1 MQSCKDYPESLS
13 YKYHLAYLLGEALS
27 KADKIWYKG
36 GYFTLNKKIK
46 EAKHIYKLHQE
57 YKAKLQE
64 LHLSYCFIPKEFLLD
79 SLSFLKAIETLMH
92 KLKSQ
97 ENNSFKIESFFF
109 KLFSQI
115 PFSTQTPFLLKH
127 KEEILQWLNSKEF
140 KEQYINTNHPY
151 PPLLNPERLNAK
163 RESKEKNNH
172 NKETELRIKERES
185 KECNVESQR
194 ENRDSIQP
202 YPNLSYESIPAELAW
217 DLNLPLPRGYGFV
230 WLGGHG
236 VGMVALYRFFT
247 QACNLKVDL
256 RWDNNSKMTY
266 INRYNFLKNNQNEVY
281 KTFNI
286 SDVRK
291 EKDFTKYLCLVSQP
305 KAILWS
311 VRCPIGLLK
320 HALGVDWGNRWWR
333 KDKEVQQTFNL
344 TYNWNKYI
352 EWLRYN
358 KPTINPNFESLKSN
372 LFIMNALSSH
382 FNLDKV
388 YYLDMSAISHQK
400 AFETLESLSKI
411 FGFSPPSKESESI
424 FKCYEF
430 RGNLRFLLPLKLYAN
445 KADIPNLFKK
455 HQKNKENLLINK
467 SSIVLMLNRPQNDK
481 NAINILP
488 QINQSD
494 LVNDMGIYVSREDL
508 EVLEKDKEFYNAI
521 KEYLKDFCDA
531 IKEELD
537 KTEANRIKE
546 EDILIYLK
554 ENKEKR
560 IELKNLLDKEL
571 SHIKQ
576 MRPDIVE
583 SWKYYQEFERMCE

>member
-1 MQSCKDYPESLS
+1 MIEIFPSLKYPPLQSCKDYPESLS

-217 DLNLPLPRGYGFV
+217 DLNLPLPRGYEMIYLF
-230 WLGGHG
+230 GHG
-236 VGMVALYRFFT
+236 AGVA
-247 QACNLKVDL
+247 KVNEVFSAIGL
-256 RWDNNSKMTY
+256 RIISLFIKGSANNRY
-266 INRYNFLKNNQNEVY
+266 ILAYNFLLHSNGFNVVSLSDLEYQTSNYLKFFSLIDKKVSFMCQTRDPMELLRHCLARAGRWTHGLAITKEFDKTFDFEDVIKPLEHLKYNYNLEGLKKYAYSNLFSFHIHLKELQKNISKIAFLDIKELNSDEAISKLQVIAKDFGFNPPQNCHKKALQTNVFKGSAYLFFPLVFQAGDFKLTLATHSNNSQWVDLHQEIMGKPNEVIGVYIDKNEVESFRANETLY
-281 KTFNI
+281 KESCEYLKKFLEKLKERFKQEDAKALAI
-286 SDVRK
+286 RDIMQYFKQEPQARK
-291 EKDFTKYLCLVSQP
+291 HIKS
-305 KAILWS
+305 IL
-311 VRCPIGLLK
+311 
-320 HALGVDWGNRWWR
+320 
-333 KDKEVQQTFNL
+333 DKEV
-344 TYNWNKYI
+344 
-352 EWLRYN
+352 
-358 KPTINPNFESLKSN
+358 
-372 LFIMNALSSH
+372 A
-382 FNLDKV
+382 
-388 YYLDMSAISHQK
+388 AIAQ
-400 AFETLESLSKI
+400 
-411 FGFSPPSKESESI
+411 
-424 FKCYEF
+424 Y
-430 RGNLRFLLPLKLYAN
+430 
-445 KADIPNLFKK
+445 
-455 HQKNKENLLINK
+455 
-467 SSIVLMLNRPQNDK
+467 
-481 NAINILP
+481 
-488 QINQSD
+488 
-494 LVNDMGIYVSREDL
+494 
-508 EVLEKDKEFYNAI
+508 
-521 KEYLKDFCDA
+521 
-531 IKEELD
+531 
-537 KTEANRIKE
+537 
-546 EDILIYLK
+546 
-554 ENKEKR
+554 
-560 IELKNLLDKEL
+560 
-571 SHIKQ
+571 
-576 MRPDIVE
+576 RPDIVE
-583 SWKYYQEFERMCE
+583 SWKYYQEFERMCEEMDK